1 MKDEALEKLD
11 TQEEVI
17 NQLIKD
23 NRDLQERQSAMETKA
38 SLYPQVYIP
47 DYNDE
52 LKQMG
57 SQLTLLNENY
67 AKERWQARLD
77 QLDKRIQ
84 AIPKVIPV
92 EHHHHFGPKSKWMLI
107 IYFMLILLV
116 AVLTGTTIGYAFEAH
131 ELRIAHQTG
140 GIVVDSSGDNKP
152 KENNI
157 KKSKSKSHKHQSKHN
172 D

>member
-1 MKDEALEKLD
+1 MKNEVLEKLN

-23 NRDLQERQSAMETKA
+23 NKELQERQSAIETKA

-47 DYNDE
+47 DYDTD
-52 LKQMG
+52 LKKMG
-57 SQLTLLNENY
+57 DQLTLLNENY

-84 AIPKVIPV
+84 AIPQFIPV
-92 EHHHHFGPKSKWMLI
+92 EHHHHFDPKSKRMLI
-107 IYFMLILLV
+107 VYFILILFV
-116 AVLTGTTIGYAFEAH
+116 AVLTGTTIGFAFEAH
-131 ELRIAHQTG
+131 ELQVAHQTG
-140 GIVVDSSGDNKP
+140 GIVIDSSRDNKS

-157 KKSKSKSHKHQSKHN
+157 KKSKSKSHKHKAKHN
-172 D
+172 E